1 VFDGVTVFELPAWFW
16 MGIGVSL
23 GLTFGSFLNVVIYRL
38 PRGENLAFPA
48 SHCTSCGKPIRAFD
62 NLPLLGW
69 LLLRGRARC
78 CKAPISGRYPL
89 VELLGGLLGGTL
101 IQVAV
106 LTLPLDT
113 PLWQG
118 GLLFAVELAL
128 GLGLIAAAFIDLS
141 HMYLPDEI
149 TLGGAVLGV
158 LSVPL
163 RLGATFQDS
172 LIGAG
177 VGFLIVWLPF
187 DLLHRVLRGKP
198 GMGLGDAKL
207 TMLAGAWFG
216 WQGAVFTLLGGA
228 IQATVSVIVLYFV
241 QGRIDEPEAVKR
253 ERAELAQALAEASPE
268 ERAELEAEL
277 EGDPLAD
284 EPEPG
289 FGKARIAF
297 GPFLILAALE
307 LLVFGSFIKQE
318 IVETIFGA

>member
-1 VFDGVTVFELPAWFW
+1 V
-16 MGIGVSL
+16 
-23 GLTFGSFLNVVIYRL
+23 
-38 PRGENLAFPA
+38 AFPA

-62 NLPLLGW
+62 NLPVLGW

-78 CKAPISGRYPL
+78 CKAPISPRYPL

-141 HMYLPDEI
+141 HMYLPDAI
-149 TLGGAVLGV
+149 TLGGALLGV

-163 RLGATFQDS
+163 RPEASWSQSLLGA
-172 LIGAG
+172 A
-177 VGFLIVWLPF
+177 VGFAIVWLPF
-187 DLLHRVLRGKP
+187 DWLHRLLRGKP

-207 TMLAGAWFG
+207 VMLAGAWFG
-216 WQGAVFTLLGGA
+216 WQGALFALLAGSL
-228 IQATVSVIVLYFV
+228 QATLAVLAIYLV
-241 QGRIDEPEAVKR
+241 RGQIDEPEAVK
-253 ERAELAQALAEASPE
+253 Q
-268 ERAELEAEL
+268 ERAELEQELARATPEERAVIEAEL
-277 EGDPLAD
+277 ALDPLAG
-284 EPEPG
+284 EPEAG

-297 GPFLILAALE
+297 GPFLVLAVLE
-307 LLVFGSFIKQE
+307 LLVFGGFIRE
-318 IVETIFGA
+318 ELVGTLLGT

>member
-1 VFDGVTVFELPAWFW
+1 VTVFELPSWFW

-23 GLTFGSFLNVVIYRL
+23 GLVFGSFLNVVIYRL

-62 NLPLLGW
+62 NLPVLGW

-78 CKAPISGRYPL
+78 CKAPISPRYPL
-89 VELLGGLLGGTL
+89 VELLGGLLGATL

-128 GLGLIAAAFIDLS
+128 GLGLIAAAFIDMS
-141 HMYLPDEI
+141 HMYLPDAI

-163 RLGATFQDS
+163 RPEASWSQSLLGAV
-172 LIGAG
+172 
-177 VGFLIVWLPF
+177 VGFAVVWLPF
-187 DLLHRVLRGKP
+187 DLLHRLLRGKP

-207 TMLAGAWFG
+207 VMLAGAWFG
-216 WQGAVFTLLGGA
+216 WQGALFTLLAGS
-228 IQATVSVIVLYFV
+228 IQATLAVLAIYLV
-241 QGRIDEPEAVKR
+241 RGKIDEPEAVK
-253 ERAELAQALAEASPE
+253 Q
-268 ERAELEAEL
+268 ERAELEQELARATPEERAVIEAEL
-277 EGDPLAD
+277 ALDPLAG
-284 EPEPG
+284 EPEAG
-289 FGKARIAF
+289 FGKARVAF
-297 GPFLILAALE
+297 GPFLVLAVLE
-307 LLVFGSFIKQE
+307 LLVFGGFIRE
-318 IVETIFGA
+318 ELLGTLLGT

>member
-1 VFDGVTVFELPAWFW
+1 MTVFELPSWFW

-23 GLTFGSFLNVVIYRL
+23 GLVFGSFLNVVIYRL
-38 PRGENLAFPA
+38 PRGENVAFPA

-62 NLPLLGW
+62 NLPVLGW

-78 CKAPISGRYPL
+78 CKAPISPRYPL

-106 LTLPLDT
+106 LTLPFDT

-128 GLGLIAAAFIDLS
+128 GLGLIAAAFIDMS
-141 HMYLPDEI
+141 HMYLPDAI

-163 RLGATFQDS
+163 RPEASWSQSLLGA
-172 LIGAG
+172 A
-177 VGFLIVWLPF
+177 VGFAIVWLPF
-187 DLLHRVLRGKP
+187 DLLHRLLRGRP

-207 TMLAGAWFG
+207 VMLAGAWFG
-216 WQGAVFTLLGGA
+216 WQGALFTLLAGSL
-228 IQATVSVIVLYFV
+228 QATLAVLAIYLV
-241 QGRIDEPEAVKR
+241 RGQIDEPEAVK
-253 ERAELAQALAEASPE
+253 Q
-268 ERAELEAEL
+268 ERAELEQELARATPEERAVIEAEL
-277 EGDPLAD
+277 ALDPLAG
-284 EPEPG
+284 EPEAG

-297 GPFLILAALE
+297 GPFLVLGVLE
-307 LLVFGSFIKQE
+307 LLVFGGFIRE
-318 IVETIFGA
+318 ELVGTLLGT